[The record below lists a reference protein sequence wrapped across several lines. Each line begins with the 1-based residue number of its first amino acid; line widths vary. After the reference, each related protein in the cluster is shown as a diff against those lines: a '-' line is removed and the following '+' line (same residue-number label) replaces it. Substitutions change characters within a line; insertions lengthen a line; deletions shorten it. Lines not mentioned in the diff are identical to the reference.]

1 MSYPSEDRHERDVV
15 SGPARNPTQ
24 DMEKHDKSKVL
35 TANPG
40 GIFLFLYS
48 LTVILCVFD
57 TLPSPVRL
65 KRLYEPFFEGNI
77 KQTLQHFC
85 KSISSCLKFRSN
97 NIFTAIN

>member
-15 SGPARNPTQ
+15 GGPARNPTQ

-65 KRLYEPFFEGNI
+65 KRLYEPFFA
-77 KQTLQHFC
+77 
-85 KSISSCLKFRSN
+85 LKGTSN
-97 NIFTAIN
+97 RLYNIFVNRSVVV